1 MSGLAIK
8 RYFLSELDREQYEI
22 EVLNHTPSAADYLFD
37 WDDAE
42 LISEWKN
49 IRPQAQ

>member
-8 RYFLSELDREQYEI
+8 RYFLSELDREQYET
-22 EVLNHTPSAADYLFD
+22 EVLHYTPSAADYLFD

-42 LISEWKN
+42 LLNAWKN
-49 IRPQAQ
+49 IQLQA